1 MQVEMLASQAT
12 LLGRMEEMSQVA
24 AGEQI
29 APATLLAG
37 SEVSATSFAD
47 VFSSAVNQVNS
58 LQNSAA
64 AQMQAVELG
73 QSTDMVGAMIT
84 AQKAG
89 LSFSALVQSRNKVM
103 TGFDDIM
110 NMAL

>member
-12 LLGRMEEMSQVA
+12 LLGRMDEMNQAA
-24 AGEQI
+24 AGEMI
-29 APATLLAG
+29 APATLTQA
-37 SEVSATSFAD
+37 VAPTDASFAD
-47 VFSSAVNQVNS
+47 VFSSAIQRVNG
-58 LQNSAA
+58 LQNSAST
-64 AQMQAVELG
+64 QMQAVELG

-89 LSFSALVQSRNKVM
+89 LSFSALVQARNKVM

>member
-12 LLGRMEEMSQVA
+12 LLGRMDEMGHVA
-24 AGEQI
+24 AGESI
-29 APATLLAG
+29 APASLAVG
-37 SEVSATSFAD
+37 GEVAATSFAD
-47 VFSSAVNQVNS
+47 VFSSAIHQVNS
-58 LQNSAA
+58 VQNSAA

-89 LSFSALVQSRNKVM
+89 LSFSALVQARNKVM